1 MLKRLFEKYNISLEQ
16 IVLKEYKRLSLNK
29 DEAWLLIALFNY
41 TKDNKTFQ
49 KRQLASML
57 DYEPDKLDLILTSLL
72 KKNYYELELVKKSN
86 KTFEKLN
93 LNKAF
98 KKIQD
103 LITNDVNEEKIAQAK
118 DIMQASI
125 LNLEKIFKRPIT
137 NIEYN
142 RLKELLTKDNVN
154 MQVIKDALAKLE
166 ELSNPNFNYF
176 EKIILSKPIIAEQIN
191 VSDEKKAE
199 VLKLFES
206 IKK

>member
-16 IVLKEYKRLSLNK
+16 IVLKEYKRLSLDK

-154 MQVIKDALAKLE
+154 MQVIKDALTKLE
-166 ELSNPNFNYF
+166 ELSNPNFNCF

>member
-154 MQVIKDALAKLE
+154 MQVIKDAFAKLE

>member
-103 LITNDVNEEKIAQAK
+103 LINNDVNEEKINQAK

-154 MQVIKDALAKLE
+154 TQVIKDAFAKLE